1 MDTPVPLPFATG
13 FYESPVLPLAAQECL
28 NWYVHAPDGPALA
41 PEVLFPTPGISAVVS
56 RGDELTDAN
65 RGGWSLNGVPY
76 FVNGS
81 ALVRLNADDTL
92 DALGTIG
99 GTGRVSM
106 SDNGTQLMILAP
118 GVNGYIFTTGPDALT
133 TISDADFTANGNPQ
147 AVVFVDTYFV
157 FTTDANKF
165 IISASNNGL
174 AYDALDFG
182 TAESNPDGT
191 QVPIV
196 FKNQLFII
204 GEITA
209 EGFSN
214 VGGADF
220 PFQRSGVF
228 LDQGTPAPHSVVK
241 TSETFLFIGNAK
253 NESPAVWAFAG
264 NTTQKVSTQAID
276 DILEDLTAAQLA
288 DVFAWSYA
296 QSGHYFVGFTLP
308 TTTLVF
314 DTTTGKWHERK
325 SRYID
330 ASLNTIDVAYRVSS
344 VVAGYGSMYVSDSLD
359 GRIGL
364 MDPDNLD
371 EYTNRVFRRV
381 ATQPF
386 QDNTKSFSVPYLEL
400 TMESGVGNAAEP
412 DPMVVMDRSTDGGKT
427 WVALR
432 ARAMG
437 KEGEYKRRIAWRRN
451 GRASRFEVFRFS
463 TSAPVKAPVLGLHAI
478 IMPQQ

>member
-1 MDTPVPLPFATG
+1 VITPLPFATG

-28 NWYVHAPDGPALA
+28 NWYVHVPDGPALT
-41 PEVLFPTPGISAVVS
+41 PEVLFPTPGIAAVVS
-56 RGDELTDAN
+56 SGTDTDDAN
-65 RGGWSLNGVPY
+65 RGGWALNGVPY
-76 FVNGS
+76 YVNG
-81 ALVRLNADDTL
+81 ATLYRLNADDTL
-92 DALGTIG
+92 DSLGTIG

-133 TISDADFTANGNPQ
+133 TISDVDFVANGNPQ
-147 AVVFVDTYFV
+147 AVVFVDSYFV

-196 FKNQLFII
+196 FKNQLFIV

-214 VGGADF
+214 IGGADF

-228 LDQGTPAPHSVVK
+228 LDQGTTSPFSVLK
-241 TSETFLFIGNAK
+241 TSETFLFIGGAK
-253 NESPAVWAFAG
+253 DESPAVWAFAG
-264 NTTQKVSTQAID
+264 NTTQKVSTLAID
-276 DILEDLTAAQLA
+276 DLLEDLTAAQLTA
-288 DVFAWSYA
+288 VFGWSYA

-308 TTTLVF
+308 ATTIVY

-330 ASLNTIDVAYRVSS
+330 AALNTIDVPYRVSS
-344 VVAGYGSMYVSDSLD
+344 VVKAYGSMYVADTLD
-359 GRIGL
+359 GRLGL
-364 MDPDNLD
+364 MDPDNVD
-371 EYTNRVFRRV
+371 EYGNRVFRR
-381 ATQPF
+381 TSGQPF
-386 QDNTKSFSVPYLEL
+386 QDNMKPFTVPYLEI

-412 DPMVVMDRSTDGGKT
+412 DPMIVMDRSVDGGKT
-427 WVALR
+427 FVWDR
-432 ARAMG
+432 ARGIG
-437 KEGEYKRRIAWRRN
+437 KVGENNRRIIWRRN
-451 GRASRFEVFRFS
+451 GRVDRFQVFRFS
-463 TSAPVKAPVLGLHAI
+463 TSAPVKAPLLGLHAD
-478 IMPQQ
+478 IMVGQ